1 MGGQTGYSTA
11 AYTLTTTNVTTLQ
24 NAITT
29 LQAQITTFNAAL
41 TTLINSSSTNQ
52 SCPDLYDMPT
62 AIANITGT
70 INSLTSQLAIY
81 TGSLTIP
88 T

>member
-11 AYTLTTTNVTTLQ
+11 AYTLTNTNITTLN
-24 NAITT
+24 NAITA
-29 LQAQITTFNAAL
+29 LKAQIVLYQAAL
-41 TTLINSSSTNQ
+41 TTLIGSGSSNQ
-52 SCPDLYDMPT
+52 SCPDLFDAPT
-62 AIANITGT
+62 YIANITGT
-70 INSLTSQLAIY
+70 INSLTTQLATY